1 MSDARQRPSSQETA
15 GDSLPTGQRTDLADQ
30 QQSVARV
37 IHSWHMPSDKPNILK
52 ALLSLQ
58 EQVGYVPLES
68 IPHIAEA
75 LGVTESDIAG
85 VLTYYPDLHTHQ
97 RGRHL
102 IRVCLG
108 EACVANRGIRLL
120 AELTDELRIGL
131 GGTTI
136 DGQFTLERVYCLG
149 NCGVGPTVMVD
160 DMIYGRMTGA
170 TLRSLLKRCQGCSQE
185 PAN

>member
-1 MSDARQRPSSQETA
+1 MSDARQRPSSQEPA
-15 GDSLPTGQRTDLADQ
+15 REDSRPTGQRSDLTDQ
-30 QQSVARV
+30 QQAVARV
-37 IHSWHMPSDKPNILK
+37 IHSWHTPSDKPNILK

-58 EQVGYVPLES
+58 EHVGYVPPES
-68 IPHIAEA
+68 IPQIAEA

-85 VLTYYPDLHTHQ
+85 VLTYYPDLHTQQ

-102 IRVCLG
+102 IRLCLG
-108 EACVANRGIRLL
+108 EACVANRGIPLL
-120 AELTDELRIGL
+120 AELTDELRIGF

-170 TLRSLLKRCQGCSQE
+170 ALRSLLKRCQGCSQE
-185 PAN
+185 PG

>member
-1 MSDARQRPSSQETA
+1 MSDARQRPSSQEPA
-15 GDSLPTGQRTDLADQ
+15 REDSRPTGQRSDLTDQ
-30 QQSVARV
+30 QQAVARV
-37 IHSWHMPSDKPNILK
+37 IHSWHTPSDKPNILK
-52 ALLSLQ
+52 ALLSIQ
-58 EQVGYVPLES
+58 EQVGYVPPES
-68 IPHIAEA
+68 IPQIAEA

-102 IRVCLG
+102 IRLCLG
-108 EACVANRGIRLL
+108 EACVANRGMRLL
-120 AELTDELRIGL
+120 AEITDELRIGF

-170 TLRSLLKRCQGCSQE
+170 ALRSLLKRCQGCSQE
-185 PAN
+185 PG